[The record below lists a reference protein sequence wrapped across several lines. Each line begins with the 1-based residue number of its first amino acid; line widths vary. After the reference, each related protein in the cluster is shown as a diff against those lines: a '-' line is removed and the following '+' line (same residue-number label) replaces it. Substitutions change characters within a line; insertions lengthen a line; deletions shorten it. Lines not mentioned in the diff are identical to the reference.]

1 MSKEMS
7 VGLLVVVL
15 VMQILLIVQ
24 LNAHGNSNTATKLQT
39 ARNIELSGAIKGKAN
54 FDGSGDIIIN
64 TSQDNIAIINGSIT
78 LQANPQSNLDNN
90 SEKQTI
96 LEIDFPKGFNK
107 DNCVCIAFGMK
118 AAEERNYSYGVGFSA
133 SYRSV
138 TGSLIRDV
146 ILDTS
151 KIKLNVW
158 QMATS
163 EKTAYYRL
171 VLMKIS

>member
-1 MSKEMS
+1 M
-7 VGLLVVVL
+7 V
-15 VMQILLIVQ
+15 
-24 LNAHGNSNTATKLQT
+24 
-39 ARNIELSGAIKGKAN
+39 
-54 FDGSGDIIIN
+54 
-64 TSQDNIAIINGSIT
+64 

-118 AAEERNYSYGVGFSA
+118 ATEERNYSYGVGFSA

-163 EKTAYYRL
+163 EKTVYYRL
-171 VLMKIS
+171 VLMKIPNYEENSDYVLGDVNRDGEITQADADLVNNFYVGNTALTEQQIKAADVNKDGKVTPADATKIQQYINGTITNF